1 MSADMYFSGEL
12 LKFGRRK
19 SIMGAKMIESFK
31 YKDFDVQI
39 KGSNFFDAGFTY
51 SVLIDRIEHH
61 PWVKPLSSW
70 EEAKL
75 QARQY
80 AIKLIDQIF

>member
-1 MSADMYFSGEL
+1 
-12 LKFGRRK
+12 
-19 SIMGAKMIESFK
+19 MGDEMIEYFK

-39 KGSNFFDAGFTY
+39 KGSYFFEIGVTY
-51 SVLIDRIEHH
+51 SVLIGRIEHH
-61 PWVKPLSSW
+61 PGIKPLSSW

-80 AIKLIDQIF
+80 AIKLIDQIFWSVS